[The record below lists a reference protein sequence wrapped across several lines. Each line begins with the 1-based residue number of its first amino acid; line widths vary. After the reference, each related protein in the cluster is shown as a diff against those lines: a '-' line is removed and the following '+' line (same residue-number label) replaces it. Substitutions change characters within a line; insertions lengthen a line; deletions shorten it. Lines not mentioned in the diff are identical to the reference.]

1 MLLYKLT
8 HLSEQINNRREAMYE
23 LVEKRGFTDQAVI
36 QASQD
41 MDGLIVEF
49 QKIVE
54 CFRQQG
60 VRLDISS

>member
-23 LVEKRGFTDQAVI
+23 LVEKRGLTDQSVI

-49 QKIVE
+49 QKIVAYL
-54 CFRQQG
+54 RQQG
-60 VRLDISS
+60 DQMHTSS